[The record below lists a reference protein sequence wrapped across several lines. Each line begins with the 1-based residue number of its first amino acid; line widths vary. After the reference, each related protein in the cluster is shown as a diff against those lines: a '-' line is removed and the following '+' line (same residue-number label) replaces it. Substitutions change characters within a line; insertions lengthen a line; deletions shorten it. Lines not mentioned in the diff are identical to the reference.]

1 MEYVNHPEHYQKAGR
16 KECIEEMIDLY
27 GRNVTAIFCLTNAYK
42 YLYRAGQKENNSEQ
56 QDIQKARWYFNYVNN
71 HLASCVRY
79 KGVLRLYKD
88 VKEALKEY
96 D

>member
-71 HLASCVRY
+71 HLVSCVRY